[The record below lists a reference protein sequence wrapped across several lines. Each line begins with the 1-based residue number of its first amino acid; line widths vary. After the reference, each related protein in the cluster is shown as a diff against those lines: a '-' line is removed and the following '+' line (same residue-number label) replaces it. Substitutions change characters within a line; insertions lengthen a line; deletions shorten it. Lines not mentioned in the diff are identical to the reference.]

1 MTGKNRSVCLPQGSR
16 FSSCAL
22 MAYVINWYHKS
33 IMCEIEGEC
42 LMNYRYEMTFS
53 DLEEALSN
61 PAGIAIAGMGLL
73 VAFVV
78 LACFVVM
85 YVFQSIGL
93 YTIAKRR
100 GLPTLALPGCQWPI
114 PGFWA
119 AFRTNINM
127 WSGERSAI
135 AGRFCWVWPLPA
147 SSWASQGCCSWPIIP
162 RFWMRLI
169 GTLSILG
176 WVWADLP
183 LLHWRDWWRQPW
195 RFTNISACTMCT
207 SPAIP
212 RTVWSFWCYLWCFPF

>member
-1 MTGKNRSVCLPQGSR
+1 
-16 FSSCAL
+16 
-22 MAYVINWYHKS
+22 
-33 IMCEIEGEC
+33 
-42 LMNYRYEMTFS
+42 MNYRYEMTFS
-53 DLEEALSN
+53 DLEELLSN

-100 GLPTLALPGCQWPI
+100 GIANPGLAWVPVAYSWILGSVSDQYQYVVRGKVCNRRKI
-114 PGFWA
+114 LL
-119 AFRTNINM
+119 
-127 WSGERSAI
+127 
-135 AGRFCWVWPLPA
+135 GR
-147 SSWASQGCCSWPIIP
+147 ASQGCCSWPIIP